1 MQIWISLEGY
11 DSSPP
16 GSPSHRS
23 WSLMTATVDRR
34 ATFIKSAG
42 EFLDVHGFH
51 GIDLDWEYPSV
62 TNLGGSASDTANY
75 VALVRE
81 MRKAW
86 GKKYGISAT
95 LPPSTSYLKG
105 IDAKGLEPYVDFF
118 GYLSYDLRPRP
129 GSESVVYPHTDIHDI
144 EEATQALRAKGVD
157 LKKVNFGLSK
167 YGRGYTLADPACHRM
182 GCKASG
188 PSKRGPCTNTGGLM
202 FNVEIGDIMKQKNLK
217 PEMIQSSMA
226 KQIFWGD
233 QWVGFDDAETLALK
247 TNWAA
252 ENCFGGSMIWS
263 LDMESGQGS
272 SNVPSPP
279 KAGNRPVP
287 NQPNPSSAAA
297 VPAAPGKSSPGRSKT
312 NSGTPISRSGM
323 PIGQFTTSGVPNVA
337 IPPVAPAPGKSS
349 ASMSTASSGNS
360 QSSSEPKSTQPGKTI
375 IAPPIVPGKSSS
387 GQRTSARGNSAIP
400 STSDATKNSAGPSSQ
415 SKAVVAPAPGKS
427 TNSASITKSSS
438 NVSQFSTSRP
448 SGQSSSST
456 SQGQLPAAA
465 LIIPGLATIPSPTLA
480 PESLVTQGIGSIV
493 GLAPLAVSF
502 ERELA
507 ESSHDITGYSGQNA
521 AKRDAS
527 KRRRDT
533 APTPELVK
541 QTLIKLASSYALL
554 GMIEKEIGLINANS
568 LPGDTRR
575 IVDSVKKALP
585 GIDSGLKD
593 GINSLTNAIKN
604 PKQIKIA
611 DIAKANALLGKQ
623 GSVTQQVLS
632 TFKQLTDWKPP
643 VGSNDIILPDLLTLP
658 SPSLGDNW
666 KGTIVPGVLTIPSP
680 SLHWSKGI
688 MSASNNPGAAA
699 GSSGGSGGVAA
710 AGAAGAAG
718 GVISGLLGLAKQ
730 AEGAVASAGKEIT
743 RLSGLPNI
751 DAPQLSNAVSLLTSA
766 TKDVGGLG
774 AALDSSLADAYE
786 LNQRF
791 PPADVSKVVQA
802 QAANK
807 ALSEDLKLVLKDLAG
822 FITRPT
828 QSLATI
834 KRHAP
839 KFVVGGTI
847 LALMAKSDSAV
858 IASFPKPVP
867 IIVGPSNST
876 IKKPVDEF
884 FMISMVGT
892 SVEAFQRF
900 IQTLPDGGVGPQ
912 KHYDWP
918 RQYQTYVGRMT
929 LQEAL
934 AVNKNSVQ
942 DGKRIIDMIGPNKI
956 QTFDYTSLRSRR
968 KAWSDFDKRSNG
980 TTLLPRV
987 DPNWEV
993 LRRPESLLHLRMLS
1007 YDPQRPMNVLKD
1019 QPATGAGAQYDYLYD
1034 SSSGSGATIYVTD
1047 SGFDFQHQEF
1057 QRGTDL
1063 IPRSHIPESFG
1074 NVALSAHGEGHG
1086 ELVAALAVGYVL
1098 GVANEAN
1105 LVAVKTRNSEG
1116 IETAAS
1122 AYDNW
1127 KWIVA
1132 DVKSKSLQGKAVIN
1146 YSGGWNYLFS
1156 YQAFEYHKEEP
1167 DYARWGLIEP
1177 EHPDFFLALLVD
1189 CWEADIV
1196 TVFAAGNRNP
1206 EYPTTHMM
1214 GQASPQRYA
1223 NPNNPIITVGALN
1236 PQGLGA
1242 GFNVDIAPD
1251 PTAQG
1256 RDRQLVGEFTVW
1268 ALGEDMINI
1277 KPGTQYGLERAAGTS
1292 MAAPQIAGLAA
1303 YLLRLPGLF
1312 WPEGRV
1318 SKTMKN
1324 YLIATSRKGPRSPD
1338 AHGAAYNSIEN
1349 VLQWCQTRP
1358 PGLGKS
1364 RRWYTDLTAIP
1375 RHLAKIFGRQQQIKD
1390 AEFSIFKDG
1399 HLTDPKYSNEF
1410 RCKLP
1415 GGFEPKPTW
1424 STKKPSSST
1433 STSSRPAAT
1442 SSQSPAPPP
1451 KPAPP
1456 PAPPKETIYP
1466 APAKESDCYAKDKDK
1481 TGAEDFKLVD
1491 SETFIEVACK
1501 TQEKYPFEVFSIID
1515 DAHRLLK
1522 LKVGDGDD
1530 KKANKPFSKDAC
1542 ISSFSRAVRQCPTE
1556 ENNRTYG
1563 GHVRISTTPFVVT
1576 AGKMEFKTKDIKCYT
1591 NDDKSAPDWL
1601 KPRYERDEARKAI
1614 NEVCI
1619 GTNNWEVKH
1628 TETKPSDH
1636 VTPLYT
1642 FTVEL
1647 KNGKTYLGFDK
1658 ALCKKVFEGIVDK

>member
-1 MQIWISLEGY
+1 
-11 DSSPP
+11 
-16 GSPSHRS
+16 
-23 WSLMTATVDRR
+23 MTSTIDRR

-42 EFLDVHGFH
+42 DFMTLHGFQ

-86 GKKYGISAT
+86 GNKYGISAT
-95 LPPSTSYLKG
+95 LPPSTQYLNK

-167 YGRGYTLADPACHRM
+167 YGRGYTLADPACHRIE
-182 GCKASG
+182 CKASG
-188 PSKRGPCTNTGGLM
+188 PSKRGPCTNTDGLM
-202 FNVEIGDIMKQKNLK
+202 SNVEIGDIMQQRNLK
-217 PEMIQSSMA
+217 PEMIQSTMA

-233 QWVGFDDAETLALK
+233 QWIGFDDAETLALK

-263 LDMESGQGS
+263 LDMESDQGS

-297 VPAAPGKSSPGRSKT
+297 VPAAPGKASPGRSTT

-323 PIGQFTTSGVPNVA
+323 PIGQSTTSGVPMVA
-337 IPPVAPAPGKSS
+337 IPPVAPAPGKST

-360 QSSSEPKSTQPGKTI
+360 QSSSEPKWTQPDKTI
-375 IAPPIVPGKSSS
+375 IAPPIVPGNSSS
-387 GQRTSARGNSAIP
+387 GQRTSARGNSAKS
-400 STSDATKNSAGPSSQ
+400 STSDATKKSSGPSSQ
-415 SKAVVAPAPGKS
+415 SKAVVAPAP
-427 TNSASITKSSS
+427 
-438 NVSQFSTSRP
+438 VSTSRP
-448 SGQSSSST
+448 S
-456 SQGQLPAAA
+456 
-465 LIIPGLATIPSPTLA
+465 GLATIPSPTLA
-480 PESLVTQGIGSIV
+480 PDSLVTQGIGSIV
-493 GLAPLAVSF
+493 GLTPLAVSF

-507 ESSHDITGYSGQNA
+507 ESSQDITDYSGQNA

-541 QTLIKLASSYALL
+541 QTLAKLASAYAFL

-568 LPGDTRR
+568 LPVDTRR
-575 IVDSVKKALP
+575 IIDSVKKALP
-585 GIDSGLKD
+585 GIDSGLKS

-604 PKQIKIA
+604 PKQINNA

-643 VGSNDIILPDLLTLP
+643 AGSNDIILPDLLTLP

-688 MSASNNPGAAA
+688 MSAGNNPGAVA
-699 GSSGGSGGVAA
+699 GSSGGSGGGAA

-743 RLSGLPNI
+743 RLSGLPSI

-766 TKDVGGLG
+766 TEDVGGLG

-839 KFVVGGTI
+839 KFVIGGTI

-858 IASFPKPVP
+858 IATFPKPVS
-867 IIVGPSNST
+867 IVVGPSNST
-876 IKKPVDEF
+876 TKKPVSEY
-884 FMISMVGT
+884 FMVT
-892 SVEAFQRF
+892 VENTPVEAFQKY
-900 IQTLPDGGVGPQ
+900 IVTLPDRGAGRQ

-918 RQYQTYVGRMT
+918 RKYQTYVGNMT
-929 LQEAL
+929 QEEAL
-934 AVNKNSVQ
+934 AVNENSKLNGQ
-942 DGKRIIDMIGPNKI
+942 RIIDMIGPNQIRISWYRKH
-956 QTFDYTSLRSRR
+956 TSPRRPQEAFSDLKTSSNETVLLSR
-968 KAWSDFDKRSNG
+968 AN
-980 TTLLPRV
+980 
-987 DPNWEV
+987 PNWEV
-993 LRRPESLLHLRMLS
+993 QRRARSALHLRMLS
-1007 YDPQRPMNVLKD
+1007 YKPGERLRDLKSVPQLGPGVLYDYQHEVTSGKGATVYILD
-1019 QPATGAGAQYDYLYD
+1019 LGFDLQHEQLERGPELRPAT
-1034 SSSGSGATIYVTD
+1034 YV
-1047 SGFDFQHQEF
+1047 S
-1057 QRGTDL
+1057 
-1063 IPRSHIPESFG
+1063 PEYP
-1074 NVALSAHGEGHG
+1074 NTPLSDTTGHG
-1086 ELVAALAVGYVL
+1086 DKVAAMALGSL
-1098 GVANEAN
+1098 FGVANQAS
-1105 LVAVKTRNSEG
+1105 LVAVKQTNTNGVESAEG
-1116 IETAAS
+1116 

-1127 KWIVA
+1127 KWMVS
-1132 DVKSKSLQGKAVIN
+1132 DVRRRSGEGKSVIN
-1146 YSGGWNYLFS
+1146 WSGS
-1156 YQAFEYHKEEP
+1156 TDYQ
-1167 DYARWGLIEP
+1167 RWGLVEP
-1177 EHPDFFLALLVD
+1177 EHPDFSLPLLAD
-1189 CWEADIV
+1189 CWAADIV
-1196 TVFAAGNRNP
+1196 TVFALGNKNDP
-1206 EYPTTHMM
+1206 EEEDLL
-1214 GQASPQRYA
+1214 GAISPQRHA
-1223 NPNNPIITVGALN
+1223 NRNNPIILVGSVNADGVPDGYN
-1236 PQGLGA
+1236 K
-1242 GFNVDIAPD
+1242 DIGPASD
-1251 PTAQG
+1251 ARG
-1256 RDRQLVGEFTVW
+1256 RDLQLVGENTIY
-1268 ALGEDMINI
+1268 ALGDDVDVIVSGAEQGSEKVD
-1277 KPGTQYGLERAAGTS
+1277 GTS
-1292 MAAPQIAGLAA
+1292 FAAPQIAGLAA
-1303 YLLRLPGLF
+1303 YFLTLPGSV
-1312 WPEGRV
+1312 WSPGHV
-1318 SKTMKN
+1318 AQSIKDHIVAKK
-1324 YLIATSRKGPRSPD
+1324 RKAPGSPD
-1338 AHGAAYNSIEN
+1338 GFNVAYNAREEI
-1349 VLQWCQTRP
+1349 LRCP
-1358 PGLGKS
+1358 PGSSGSKKS
-1364 RRWYTDLTAIP
+1364 RRRFIDYTAVADYFTNVY
-1375 RHLAKIFGRQQQIKD
+1375 RRQKRSKS
-1390 AEFSIFKDG
+1390 EETTIFKDG
-1399 HLTDPKYSNEF
+1399 RLTDQKYSN
-1410 RCKLP
+1410 
-1415 GGFEPKPTW
+1415 
-1424 STKKPSSST
+1424 KKISSST
-1433 STSSRPAAT
+1433 SASSKPAAKP
-1442 SSQSPAPPP
+1442 SPP
-1451 KPAPP
+1451 PAPP
-1456 PAPPKETIYP
+1456 PAPPKETTYP

-1481 TGAEDFKLVD
+1481 TRAEDFKLTD
-1491 SETFIEVACK
+1491 SETYIEVACK

-1515 DAHRLLK
+1515 DANRLLK
-1522 LKVGDGDD
+1522 LKVGDGDE
-1530 KKANKPFSKDAC
+1530 KKKKKPFSKDAC

-1556 ENNRTYG
+1556 ANDRTYG

-1576 AGKMEFKTKDIKCYT
+1576 AGKMEFKTKDIKCST
-1591 NDDKSAPDWL
+1591 NDDKSSPDWL

-1619 GTNNWEVKH
+1619 GTSNWEVKH
-1628 TETKPSDH
+1628 TEIAPWDH
-1636 VTPLYT
+1636 ATPLYT

-1658 ALCKKVFEGIVDK
+1658 ALCKKVFEGIVDKCAEKRKGEPWGGRVSVEDINFDFFVGKGDEKED